1 MNQVFKKIAQK
12 LGVDKSIAYSSGA
25 RVVQAFTGVASIFF
39 IARFL
44 SGVEQG
50 FYYTFGSIVAI
61 QVFFEL
67 GLTGIITQYV
77 AYEAAQLEWEDPTH
91 LKGERKYMSRLAH
104 LVRFSAKWYAVISA
118 VLLVVLIGVGFVY
131 FGLYAPSGSTDVWL
145 MPWVLVSAGTV
156 LNLFMSPFQSVLM
169 GLDKVK
175 EISKIRFY
183 QQIMIPLSTWLGL
196 AVGFKLYVVGI
207 ASLLS
212 AVYCFIFAYRTDLWP
227 ILKNLWKEE
236 ITEKVSY
243 KKEIFPYQWR
253 IALSWVS
260 GYFIFQL
267 FTPVLFAYRG
277 AVVAGQMGMTLAV
290 LNGINA
296 FSYSWINTKIPL
308 FSKLVALKEYA
319 NLDRIFNKTMI
330 QMGFICV
337 LLLGIMF
344 VGVAGLRFFDMPLG
358 DRFLPVAPMLILMV
372 ALLMNILNGGYATY
386 CRCHKK
392 EPFLVQS
399 IVVGGSCAV
408 STVVLGRLYGVEG
421 MTIGYGVIIL
431 ISLIWGYIIYKTKKR
446 DWHSV

>member
-227 ILKNLWKEE
+227 ILKNLWKEK

-319 NLDRIFNKTMI
+319 NLDRIFNKTML

-344 VGVAGLRFFDMPLG
+344 VGVAGLRFFDLPLG